1 METLELELQL
11 WLHTVGACQSGWCI
25 GGGIGIRWTFG
36 GHWRTLVVDQPIYR
50 HSLNIRWTLV
60 VEQTIYRH
68 SVNIATHLVPSNALG
83 AHGNPLCRYFYLKIS
98 GSWSPGI
105 CSMQSGECSLVYTMH
120 WCALHIVQ
128 CAFCWGVCS
137 WIGCWC
143 LLCAI
148 VHVSVV
154 QVCKCLL
161 CVCACVCRTMCV
173 WQQLSVQENSDSR

>member
-105 CSMQSGECSLVYTMH
+105 CSMQSGDCSLVYTMH
-120 WCALHIVQ
+120 WCALHFVQ

-143 LLCAI
+143 LGSS
-148 VHVSVV
+148 VSF
-154 QVCKCLL
+154 LHFFTWPIFFGFIL
-161 CVCACVCRTMCV
+161 P
-173 WQQLSVQENSDSR
+173 